1 MANGYVPWPFFFGKG
16 VQGQSV
22 SRSRDVISE
31 HMADDRQNQLEN
43 DESPV
48 DILVFGAHPDDV
60 EWGAGG
66 TILKFRASG
75 TSFGIVDLTRGEMG
89 SRGTT
94 EERDKEAEDAASWMG
109 ARFRENLSL
118 PDCGVIDSVENRKQ
132 IASVIRR
139 WRPKLVLAP
148 YWEDRHP
155 DHAATGHLVRNAA
168 VYCTLRK
175 SSDLNPPHKPSAY
188 LYYLLHHFTHPGMVV
203 DISEV
208 YDRKL
213 ELLRMHASQFSKTAE
228 GFGVLPLGMNDY
240 LFGLE
245 SRDRFFGSLIGVH
258 HGEAFVSEAPLKL
271 GSISDLPSL
280 R

>member
-1 MANGYVPWPFFFGKG
+1 MTGDK
-16 VQGQSV
+16 QK
-22 SRSRDVISE
+22 
-31 HMADDRQNQLEN
+31 QLCS

-48 DILVFGAHPDDV
+48 DILLFGAHPDDV

-66 TILKFRASG
+66 TALTLKATG

-89 SRGTT
+89 SRGTS

-109 ARFRENLSL
+109 ARFRENLGL

-148 YWEDRHP
+148 YWKDRHP
-155 DHAATGHLVRNAA
+155 DHAATGQLIRNAA

-175 SSDLNPPHKPSAY
+175 SNDPNPPHKPSAY
-188 LYYLLHHFTHPGMVV
+188 LYYLLHHFKHPSMVV
-203 DISEV
+203 DISDV
-208 YDRKL
+208 YHRKL
-213 ELLRMHASQFSKTAE
+213 ELLRMHASQFAKTAE

-240 LFGLE
+240 LFAME

-258 HGEAFVSEAPLKL
+258 HGEAFVSEVPLKL
-271 GSISDLPSL
+271 GSISNLPAL

>member
-1 MANGYVPWPFFFGKG
+1 MTGDKKK
-16 VQGQSV
+16 
-22 SRSRDVISE
+22 
-31 HMADDRQNQLEN
+31 QLHS
-43 DESPV
+43 DESSV
-48 DILVFGAHPDDV
+48 DILFFGAHPDDV

-66 TILKFRASG
+66 TALTLKATG

-89 SRGTT
+89 SRGTS

-109 ARFRENLSL
+109 ARFRENLGL

-148 YWEDRHP
+148 YCKDRHP
-155 DHAATGHLVRNAA
+155 DHAATGHLIRNAA

-175 SSDLNPPHKPSAY
+175 SNDPNPPHKPSAY
-188 LYYLLHHFTHPGMVV
+188 LYYLLHHFRRPSMVV
-203 DISEV
+203 DISDV
-208 YDRKL
+208 YQRKL
-213 ELLRMHASQFSKTAE
+213 ELLRMHASQFAKTAE

-240 LFGLE
+240 LFGME

-258 HGEAFVSEAPLKL
+258 HGEAFVSEVPLKL
-271 GSISDLPSL
+271 GSVSDLPSL

>member
-1 MANGYVPWPFFFGKG
+1 MT
-16 VQGQSV
+16 
-22 SRSRDVISE
+22 
-31 HMADDRQNQLEN
+31 ADKQNQLHS

-48 DILVFGAHPDDV
+48 DILLFGAHPDDV

-66 TILKFRASG
+66 TVLSLQATG

-89 SRGTT
+89 SRGTS
-94 EERDKEAEDAASWMG
+94 EERDKEAEDAASWVG
-109 ARFRENLSL
+109 ARFRENLGL
-118 PDCGVIDSVENRKQ
+118 PDCGVIDSVENRKL

-148 YWEDRHP
+148 YWKDRHP
-155 DHAATGHLVRNAA
+155 DHAATGHLIRNAA
-168 VYCTLRK
+168 IYCTLKK
-175 SSDLNPPHKPSAY
+175 SSDPSPPHKPSAC
-188 LYYLLHHFTHPGMVV
+188 LYYLLHHFTHPGMVI
-203 DISEV
+203 DISDV
-208 YDRKL
+208 YHRKL

-258 HGEAFVSEAPLKL
+258 HGEAFVSEVPLKL

>member
-1 MANGYVPWPFFFGKG
+1 MTGDK
-16 VQGQSV
+16 
-22 SRSRDVISE
+22 
-31 HMADDRQNQLEN
+31 QNQIQS

-48 DILVFGAHPDDV
+48 DILLFGAHPDDV

-66 TILKFRASG
+66 TVLKLRATG

-148 YWEDRHP
+148 YWKDRHP
-155 DHAATGHLVRNAA
+155 DHAATGQLIQNAA

-175 SSDLNPPHKPSAY
+175 SADPNPPHKPTAY
-188 LYYLLHHFTHPGMVV
+188 LYYLLHNFTHPSMVV
-203 DISEV
+203 DISDV
-208 YDRKL
+208 YQRKL
-213 ELLRMHASQFSKTAE
+213 ELLRMHASQFAKTAE

-258 HGEAFVSEAPLKL
+258 HGEAFVSEVPLKL

>member
-1 MANGYVPWPFFFGKG
+1 MTGDK
-16 VQGQSV
+16 
-22 SRSRDVISE
+22 
-31 HMADDRQNQLEN
+31 QNQLHT

-48 DILVFGAHPDDV
+48 DILLFGAHPDDV

-66 TILKFRASG
+66 TVLTLKATG
-75 TSFGIVDLTRGEMG
+75 ASFGIVDLTRGEMG
-89 SRGTT
+89 SQGTS
-94 EERDKEAEDAASWMG
+94 EERDQEAEDAASWMG
-109 ARFRENLSL
+109 SRFRANLGL

-148 YWEDRHP
+148 YWKDRHP
-155 DHAATGHLVRNAA
+155 DHAATGRLIRNAA

-175 SSDLNPPHKPSAY
+175 SNDPNPPHKPSAY
-188 LYYLLHHFTHPGMVV
+188 LYYLLHHFTHPSMVV
-203 DISEV
+203 DISGV
-208 YDRKL
+208 YQRKL
-213 ELLRMHASQFSKTAE
+213 ELLRMHASQFAKTAE

-258 HGEAFVSEAPLKL
+258 HGEAFVSEVPLKL

-280 R
+280 RW

>member
-1 MANGYVPWPFFFGKG
+1 MTGDK
-16 VQGQSV
+16 
-22 SRSRDVISE
+22 
-31 HMADDRQNQLEN
+31 QNQIQS

-48 DILVFGAHPDDV
+48 DILLFGAHPDDV

-66 TILKFRASG
+66 TVLKLRATG
-75 TSFGIVDLTRGEMG
+75 TLFGIVDLTRGEMG

-139 WRPKLVLAP
+139 CRPKLVLAP